1 MSRKEGEKM
10 DYPIIDWEK
19 QKQKKVIYGGSELVS
34 V

>member
-19 QKQKKVIYGGSELVS
+19 QKQKKGDLWWK
-34 V
+34 